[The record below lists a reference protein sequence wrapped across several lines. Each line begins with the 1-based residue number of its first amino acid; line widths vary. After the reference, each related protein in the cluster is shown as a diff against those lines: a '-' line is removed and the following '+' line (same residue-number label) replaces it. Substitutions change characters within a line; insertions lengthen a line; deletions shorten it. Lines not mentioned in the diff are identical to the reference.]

1 MCWLV
6 PAVRYFISLFDD
18 LALGSRRLFDGR
30 LTALETLDWIPYVML
45 VSDELRACCIDSL

>member
-6 PAVRYFISLFDD
+6 PAVRYFISLFDA